1 MVVCKKYQIGR
12 QFSHYF
18 EVNTVIVFLIYLK
31 AFKFVLKALLAWG
44 KVRRVIYSCF
54 QNMKQTSRSEQN
66 PTIDLKRGQ
75 WARSVNWYWCVPV
88 FWSKKNE
95 RSTLSRLISNLPK
108 VDNHLM
114 GFCYENVKIWYE
126 RALPSCEAT
135 KTRMYIPTCV
145 KRRINKIAHCLYPR
159 HWIAE
164 ERSMSHLKGYSSKQR
179 VVFML
184 FNRKEK

>member
-1 MVVCKKYQIGR
+1 MLEGKLGEWFIL
-12 QFSHYF
+12 
-18 EVNTVIVFLIYLK
+18 VFRI
-31 AFKFVLKALLAWG
+31 
-44 KVRRVIYSCF
+44 
-54 QNMKQTSRSEQN
+54 
-66 PTIDLKRGQ
+66 
-75 WARSVNWYWCVPV
+75 
-88 FWSKKNE
+88 WSKLAGPSKIPQLTLNEDNELEASIDIGVCLFFEAKKIE